1 MYSKV
6 TKHETLFIFANKS
19 STSQW
24 QKGHKRITFYPQYL
38 EVQAFKVRYM
48 VIKGENCLTF
58 FLHETSKTFS
68 ARNAI
73 QWKHQREQGSLGEL
87 SWLWHMP
94 PTCWGTFRAIC
105 GDLSSWLPEMSVR
118 AAQLNHCKPFWMS
131 PAYLR
136 KFNWDGYTDTAN
148 IWRTL
153 SLRQFATLLSDELLS
168 FFLISTISDASYI
181 KGSC

>member
-1 MYSKV
+1 MKTV
-6 TKHETLFIFANKS
+6 WL
-19 STSQW
+19 
-24 QKGHKRITFYPQYL
+24 
-38 EVQAFKVRYM
+38 
-48 VIKGENCLTF
+48 F

-105 GDLSSWLPEMSVR
+105 GDLSSWLPEMSAR

-136 KFNWDGYTDTAN
+136 KFNWDGYTATAN

-153 SLRQFATLLSDELLS
+153 SLRHCDTAFFFPNINHLWRQIYQRQLLSAPVLRAGMLMYLAVYGRGLDM
-168 FFLISTISDASYI
+168 
-181 KGSC
+181 